1 MAPGWPPCK
10 EEVPASPPPWHGVQ
24 PTAPGKAPA
33 SVLEPQTHLP
43 GPELRGAEGGVL
55 AAPPPS
61 CKDWG
66 CAVWQGIV
74 SKPLSAETTGA
85 TSVFWFWCANQGK
98 HKDCY
103 TVARGSCRLQCKAH
117 G

>member
-1 MAPGWPPCK
+1 MAPGCPLQRGGA
-10 EEVPASPPPWHGVQ
+10 ASPLPWHGAQ
-24 PTAPGKAPA
+24 LTAPGKAPA

-43 GPELRGAEGGVL
+43 GPGLGGVEGGGL

-66 CAVWQGIV
+66 CAGWQGFV

-85 TSVFWFWCANQGK
+85 TSVFWCWCANQGE
-98 HKDCY
+98 HKDCH
-103 TVARGSCRLQCKAH
+103 TVARGSCRLQHKAH